1 MTELP
6 DLSQLTHE
14 EKDALIRALWAQVQA
29 LTAQVQ
35 TLAARVAELEARL
48 GGDSVA
54 RTSNS
59 NCPYRPWAYMSIWA
73 AMSGGG
79 FELVRVC
86 MRVCQSGN
94 TR

>member
-6 DLSQLTHE
+6 DLSRLAHE

-48 GGDSVA
+48 GGPLKTPD
-54 RTSNS
+54 NS
-59 NCPYRPWAYMSIWA
+59 SLPPSQGKKPNRAEGA
-73 AMSGGG
+73 AP
-79 FELVRVC
+79 
-86 MRVCQSGN
+86 
-94 TR
+94 